1 MSTGQVYAGTLVSGE
16 LVINIEGDVDR
27 EVCDFAFEGLTE
39 FLNRGDGQV
48 TFDCSKVRNLCRT
61 GGLKIKF
68 ARAIFRQNNSIAS
81 IFKALVSKSHSRPS
95 WSKSEN
101 DWKQAIFN

>member
-48 TFDCSKVRNLCRT
+48 TFDCSKVRNLPHWWFEDQIRQSDLSAKQFDRINFQSSCVKES
-61 GGLKIKF
+61 LK
-68 ARAIFRQNNSIAS
+68 AE
-81 IFKALVSKSHSRPS
+81 LV
-95 WSKSEN
+95 
-101 DWKQAIFN
+101 